1 MCLQQAARGSSSTFS
16 QLLPLWIMTHD
27 PSRWTRY
34 QTLILVLGLLA
45 MIPLLLFLR
54 SLPLQ

>member
-1 MCLQQAARGSSSTFS
+1 
-16 QLLPLWIMTHD
+16 MTHD